1 MTILRQKMINA
12 MKLRGFSERTQD
24 SYVMAIAAMARF
36 YKEAPDKISKEK
48 VQAYLLQLWDTQKLS
63 WSSCNVVVSALRF
76 FYVQLLGIQEMRL
89 WIPPR
94 KVESKLPEIL
104 SKEEVERILSALENP
119 KHRTLLMTTYAGGLR
134 VSEVVNLQVKDIDS
148 QRMTIRVKQGK
159 GRKDR
164 YTILSRKLLVQLRD
178 YWKIQR
184 PPVYLFPGTKL
195 NEPLCRQS
203 ALLIYHKAK
212 SKAGITKEGG
222 IHSLRHAFATHML
235 EAGVDLRTIQLMMG
249 HSSIRSTMRYLHVTS
264 KHMGTIISPLDLL
277 DLPDGR
283 LLQ

>member
-1 MTILRQKMINA
+1 
-12 MKLRGFSERTQD
+12 
-24 SYVMAIAAMARF
+24 MAQF

-48 VQAYLLQLWDTQKLS
+48 VQAYLLQLCDMQKLS

-76 FYVQLLGIQEMRL
+76 FYVQVLGIQEMRL

-104 SKEEVERILSALENP
+104 SKEEVARILSVLENP
-119 KHRTLLMTTYAGGLR
+119 KHRMLLMTTYAGGLR
-134 VSEVVNLQVKDIDS
+134 VSEVVKLQVKDIDS

-164 YTILSRKLLVQLRD
+164 YTILSRKLLIQLRD
-178 YWKIQR
+178 YWKIYR
-184 PPVYLFPGTKL
+184 PAVHLFPGRNL
-195 NEPLCRQS
+195 NQPLSRQS
-203 ALLIYHKAK
+203 AFLIYHKAK

-264 KHMGTIISPLDLL
+264 KHMGTISSPLDLL

>member
-12 MKLRGFSERTQD
+12 MKLRGFSKSTQD
-24 SYVMAIAAMARF
+24 SYIMAIARMAGF

-48 VQAYLLQLWDTQKLS
+48 VQAYLLQLWDTKKLS

-76 FYVQLLGIQEMRL
+76 FYVQVLGLEETRL

-104 SKEEVERILSALENP
+104 SKEEVERLLSALVNP

-134 VSEVVNLQVKDIDS
+134 VSEVVKLQVKDIDS

-164 YTILSRKLLVQLRD
+164 YTILSKSLLIQLRD
-178 YWKIQR
+178 YWKIYR
-184 PPVYLFPGTKL
+184 PAVHLFPGKDL
-195 NEPLCRQS
+195 NYPLSRFS
-203 ALLIYHKAK
+203 ACLIYHKAK

-249 HSSIRSTMRYLHVTS
+249 HSSIRSTMRYLHVSS
-264 KHMGTIISPLDLL
+264 KHMSSIRSPLDLL
-277 DLPDGR
+277 DLPYSKQ
-283 LLQ
+283 LQ

>member
-1 MTILRQKMINA
+1 MTILRQTMINA
-12 MKLRGFSERTQD
+12 MKLRGFSDRTQE
-24 SYVMAIAAMARF
+24 SYVMAIAGMARF

-48 VQAYLLQLWDTQKLS
+48 VQAYLLQLWDMQKLS

-76 FYVQLLGIQEMRL
+76 FYVQVLGIQEMRL

-164 YTILSRKLLVQLRD
+164 YTILSRKLLIQLRD
-178 YWKIQR
+178 YWKIYR
-184 PPVYLFPGTKL
+184 PLVYLFPGNKL
-195 NEPLCRQS
+195 NQPLNRQS
-203 ALLIYHKAK
+203 ALLIYHEAK

-235 EAGVDLRTIQLMMG
+235 ESGVDLRTIQLMMG
-249 HSSIRSTMRYLHVTS
+249 HSSIRSTMRYLHVSS
-264 KHMGTIISPLDLL
+264 KHMGSIRSPLDLL

>member
-24 SYVMAIAAMARF
+24 SYVMAIAKMARF

-63 WSSCNVVVSALRF
+63 WSSCNIVVSALRF
-76 FYVQLLGIQEMRL
+76 FYVQVLGIHEMRL

-104 SKEEVERILSALENP
+104 SKEEVGRILNALENP

-134 VSEVVNLQVKDIDS
+134 ISEVVNLQVKDIDS

-164 YTILSRKLLVQLRD
+164 YTILSRKLLIQLRD
-178 YWKIQR
+178 YWKIYRQ
-184 PPVYLFPGTKL
+184 PVYLFPGMDF
-195 NEPLCRQS
+195 NQPLSRQS
-203 ALLIYHKAK
+203 AFLIYHKAK
-212 SKAGITKEGG
+212 RKAGITKEGG
-222 IHSLRHAFATHML
+222 FHSLRHAFATHML

-264 KHMGTIISPLDLL
+264 KHMGTISSPLDLL